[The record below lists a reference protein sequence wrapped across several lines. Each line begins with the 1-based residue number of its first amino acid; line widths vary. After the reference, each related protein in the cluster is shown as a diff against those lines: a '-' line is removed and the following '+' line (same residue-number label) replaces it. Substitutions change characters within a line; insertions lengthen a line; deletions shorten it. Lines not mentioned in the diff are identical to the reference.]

1 MSNSDIKPSDSTLK
15 ISSAIINLER
25 QQLSFEDAYS
35 QSLREFDLM
44 KNQLQAQ
51 LNEVKLRELE
61 VADRLKEL
69 QYMKNHQREV
79 TENLRRQET
88 IIKA

>member
-1 MSNSDIKPSDSTLK
+1 MSNSDIKLTDKTSK

-25 QQLSFEDAYS
+25 QQLSFEDAYC

-61 VADRLKEL
+61 VADRLREL

-79 TENLRRQET
+79 TENLCRQET

>member
-1 MSNSDIKPSDSTLK
+1 
-15 ISSAIINLER
+15 
-25 QQLSFEDAYS
+25 
-35 QSLREFDLM
+35 M

-61 VADRLKEL
+61 VADRLREL

>member
-1 MSNSDIKPSDSTLK
+1 MSNSDIKPNDSTLK

-25 QQLSFEDAYS
+25 QQLSFEDAYG

-61 VADRLKEL
+61 VADRLREL